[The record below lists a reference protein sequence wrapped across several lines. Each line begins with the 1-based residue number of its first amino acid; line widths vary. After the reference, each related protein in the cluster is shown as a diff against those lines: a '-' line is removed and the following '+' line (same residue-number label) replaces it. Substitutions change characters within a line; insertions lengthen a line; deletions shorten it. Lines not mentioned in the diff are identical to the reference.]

1 MLTNF
6 SKIKSHLI
14 IGIFFL
20 PILLIPV
27 LSLAQPIGLENPIGV
42 DSISGLIRIVVKV
55 IRYVAIPFVVIM
67 IMYVGFLYLWNSLGS
82 GGGDKMKEVHSK
94 LWWVIVGCFV
104 ILSAELIA
112 TVMEN
117 TIKTLGR

>member
-1 MLTNF
+1 MKKT
-6 SKIKSHLI
+6 
-14 IGIFFL
+14 FL
-20 PILLIPV
+20 HLLISTIFLSPV
-27 LSLAQPIGLENPIGV
+27 LLLAQPIGLENPIGV

-67 IMYVGFLYLWNSLGS
+67 IMYAGFLYLMSGAFPNSWQRGEAHKAIQWTTVGS
-82 GGGDKMKEVHSK
+82 F
-94 LWWVIVGCFV
+94 I

-112 TVMEN
+112 IVMEN